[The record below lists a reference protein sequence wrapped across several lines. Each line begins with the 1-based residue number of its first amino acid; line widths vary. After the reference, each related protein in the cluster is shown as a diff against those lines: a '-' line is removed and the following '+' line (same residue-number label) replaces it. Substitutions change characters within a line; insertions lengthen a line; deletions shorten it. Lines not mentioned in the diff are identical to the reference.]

1 MYSKSC
7 SEVNGNVYCILY
19 FNYDFMDFHL
29 RDYPFYPS
37 FPSYSF
43 SEEQSTMEI
52 VRLTAELATL
62 GERVTLTT
70 GLEPIVL
77 LHRDPIRMNWH

>member
-1 MYSKSC
+1 MYLF
-7 SEVNGNVYCILY
+7 NHNVT
-19 FNYDFMDFHL
+19 DFDL

-37 FPSYSF
+37 LPSYSF

-62 GERVTLTT
+62 GERVTIFQIGTNCF
-70 GLEPIVL
+70 VAY
-77 LHRDPIRMNWH
+77 